1 MKKYI
6 FILLLF
12 LQSTK
17 AIACCSENDYRLYPI
32 GEIDNEIVFIEFN
45 LYRNCRNGTGYGDDN
60 EFWIMTG
67 TVSLKKTHN
76 DTLLLIEPLD
86 TITVKEC
93 ICTYKNY
100 YKKTTIENLTRIIHH
115 NSDD

>member
-60 EFWIMTG
+60 EFWIITG
-67 TVSLKKTHN
+67 TVSLRKPTMTHYC
-76 DTLLLIEPLD
+76 LLNPL
-86 TITVKEC
+86 TQS
-93 ICTYKNY
+93 
-100 YKKTTIENLTRIIHH
+100 R
-115 NSDD
+115 